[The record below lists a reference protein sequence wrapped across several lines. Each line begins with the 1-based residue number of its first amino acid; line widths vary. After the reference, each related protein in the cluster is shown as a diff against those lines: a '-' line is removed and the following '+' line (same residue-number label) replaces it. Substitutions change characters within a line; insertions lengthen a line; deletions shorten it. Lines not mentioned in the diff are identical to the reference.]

1 MATEIQYQSQ
11 LPQLLTQLLGS
22 KQTSSSTPGVT
33 APLEE
38 LFTSAMGASKAG
50 VPEMQQLIASIFQE
64 GATKVPELSH
74 AFANATGSRTT
85 GNASLAL
92 ALGDLNRQLSSQA
105 AQAVLTNQTNNR
117 QIAANAGSGIAQATR
132 GASTTQTNK
141 AGVNPLLLSLL
152 GTGVN
157 KLDKLGKLAWLKSGA
172 MAPVVD
178 GVAIPVGDITGSGM
192 DSFPEFSQPFPD
204 IGGAGD
210 FGSVGTD
217 VLAGA
222 ADSFGFGSDIGFDAA
237 IPDFDF
243 SFFDPGFGTGA
254 DFGSLDLGS
263 FLFADGGHVGSK
275 RVARRGA
282 GGGVLN
288 VDKNMSAMPP
298 QYKELLFS
306 LAGQHGFNPGEDM
319 SKIISM
325 FQQEAA
331 RAPTQGIAADMTQQQ
346 VLLQNLQNLIFNPG
360 AYNSSSI
367 FQGSAPRTVEQING
381 YADGG
386 SPMQRNRNYMGTPT
400 RVAPQI
406 RANNVMPMRPRPQPV
421 RQPGTNA
428 ADDANTGAGD
438 ATSVPSV
445 VGDPATNNAAALGF
459 AIAAMLGPVGIPGL
473 TSVANAATGGKS
485 LPSLAI
491 TNLLATLGLT
501 GADNTG
507 FVGEAQE
514 GGMSVPGA
522 PGSIGMSSVPGM
534 QSNVSNDG
542 LAGLGIGGQGT
553 AAGGGTGPGG
563 SGGSGSGVGADGS
576 ATSGVDGDSGVGSTG
591 AYRDGGKVKG
601 PGTGT
606 SDSIP
611 ARLSDGEYV
620 IPADVVRR
628 IGTDAL
634 DRLISGHMPAGIS
647 LAGEEDEDD

>member
-132 GASTTQTNK
+132 GANTTQTTK

-157 KLDKLGKLAWLKSGA
+157 KLDKLGKLDWLKSSP

-178 GVAIPVGDITGSGM
+178 GVAIPVGDITSSGM

-210 FGSVGTD
+210 FGSFGTD

-263 FLFADGGHVGSK
+263 FFADGGHVGS
-275 RVARRGA
+275 RR
-282 GGGVLN
+282 
-288 VDKNMSAMPP
+288 M
-298 QYKELLFS
+298 
-306 LAGQHGFNPGEDM
+306 
-319 SKIISM
+319 
-325 FQQEAA
+325 
-331 RAPTQGIAADMTQQQ
+331 R
-346 VLLQNLQNLIFNPG
+346 
-360 AYNSSSI
+360 
-367 FQGSAPRTVEQING
+367 PRG
-381 YADGG
+381 YADVG
-386 SPMQRNRNYMGTPT
+386 SVTSPTVSRNRVYVPAQTTKVPAVFASNSVSTPSSMASRT
-400 RVAPQI
+400 PVA
-406 RANNVMPMRPRPQPV
+406 
-421 RQPGTNA
+421 GTNSKSAGLAPISPEALAFFA
-428 ADDANTGAGD
+428 AQNPLAGD
-438 ATSVPSV
+438 FFSDSTGNYRGVYQGEEASPETGGTRYLTGVQRITGKV
-445 VGDPATNNAAALGF
+445 DPIFNTDGSFQAAVDGRERTGSNLFLKFLMSAAALASGNPALAF
-459 AIAAMLGPVGIPGL
+459 AQNLGGQAASSALSGEFGENVSSLGELGGTAL
-473 TSVANAATGGKS
+473 ADLQTQAATS
-485 LPSLAI
+485 ISS
-491 TNLLATLGLT
+491 
-501 GADNTG
+501 GADHG
-507 FVGEAQE
+507 
-514 GGMSVPGA
+514 PGA
-522 PGSIGMSSVPGM
+522 
-534 QSNVSNDG
+534 
-542 LAGLGIGGQGT
+542 
-553 AAGGGTGPGG
+553 
-563 SGGSGSGVGADGS
+563 
-576 ATSGVDGDSGVGSTG
+576 G

-647 LAGEEDEDD
+647 MAGEEDEDD

>member
-92 ALGDLNRQLSSQA
+92 ALSDLNRQLSSQA

-132 GASTTQTNK
+132 GANTTQTTK

-157 KLDKLGKLAWLKSGA
+157 KLDKLGKLDWLKSSP

-178 GVAIPVGDITGSGM
+178 GVAIPVGDITSSGM

-210 FGSVGTD
+210 FGSFGTD

-222 ADSFGFGSDIGFDAA
+222 ADSFDFSSDIGFDAA

-263 FLFADGGHVGSK
+263 FLFADGGRVGS
-275 RVARRGA
+275 RIMR
-282 GGGVLN
+282 
-288 VDKNMSAMPP
+288 
-298 QYKELLFS
+298 
-306 LAGQHGFNPGEDM
+306 
-319 SKIISM
+319 
-325 FQQEAA
+325 
-331 RAPTQGIAADMTQQQ
+331 
-346 VLLQNLQNLIFNPG
+346 
-360 AYNSSSI
+360 
-367 FQGSAPRTVEQING
+367 PRG

-386 SPMQRNRNYMGTPT
+386 SVTSPTVSRNRAYVP
-400 RVAPQI
+400 
-406 RANNVMPMRPRPQPV
+406 PQPAKIPAV
-421 RQPGTNA
+421 FASGPAQTPSSMASRTQVAGTNA
-428 ADDANTGAGD
+428 KSAGLAPISPEALAFFASQNPLAGD
-438 ATSVPSV
+438 FFSDSTGNYRGVYQGEEASPESGGPRSLTGVRRLTGKV
-445 VGDPATNNAAALGF
+445 DPVFNLDGSFQAAFDGRERAGGNMFLKFLLSAAAIASGNPALAFAQNVGGQAASSALSGEFGGDVSSLGELGGT
-459 AIAAMLGPVGIPGL
+459 AISDLQAQSAAAISSGANPG
-473 TSVANAATGGKS
+473 
-485 LPSLAI
+485 
-491 TNLLATLGLT
+491 
-501 GADNTG
+501 
-507 FVGEAQE
+507 
-514 GGMSVPGA
+514 PGA
-522 PGSIGMSSVPGM
+522 
-534 QSNVSNDG
+534 
-542 LAGLGIGGQGT
+542 
-553 AAGGGTGPGG
+553 
-563 SGGSGSGVGADGS
+563 
-576 ATSGVDGDSGVGSTG
+576 G

>member
-22 KQTSSSTPGVT
+22 KETSSSTPGVT

-105 AQAVLTNQTNNR
+105 AQAVLTNQINNR
-117 QIAANAGSGIAQATR
+117 QIAANAGAGIAQATR
-132 GASTTQTNK
+132 GASTTKTTK

-157 KLDKLGKLAWLKSGA
+157 KLDKLGKLDWLKSST

-210 FGSVGTD
+210 FGSFGTD

-263 FLFADGGHVGSK
+263 FFADGGHVGS
-275 RVARRGA
+275 RMMR
-282 GGGVLN
+282 
-288 VDKNMSAMPP
+288 
-298 QYKELLFS
+298 
-306 LAGQHGFNPGEDM
+306 
-319 SKIISM
+319 
-325 FQQEAA
+325 
-331 RAPTQGIAADMTQQQ
+331 
-346 VLLQNLQNLIFNPG
+346 
-360 AYNSSSI
+360 
-367 FQGSAPRTVEQING
+367 PRG

-386 SPMQRNRNYMGTPT
+386 SVISPTVSRNRAYVPQTARRAPAITASTIAPT
-400 RVAPQI
+400 RRI
-406 RANNVMPMRPRPQPV
+406 PMRQ
-421 RQPGTNA
+421 QSTNA
-428 ADDANTGAGD
+428 ADDANSSSGA
-438 ATSVPSV
+438 ATSVPGV
-445 VGDPATNNAAALGF
+445 VGTVAQNEAAVLG
-459 AIAAMLGPVGIPGL
+459 MLSAV
-473 TSVANAATGGKS
+473 
-485 LPSLAI
+485 
-491 TNLLATLGLT
+491 LGLT
-501 GADNTG
+501 GIPGISTVSNAVTGGRSMSPMAQMMQALMSAVNGPADN
-507 FVGEAQE
+507 
-514 GGMSVPGA
+514 
-522 PGSIGMSSVPGM
+522 SSVSPDSVASATGI
-534 QSNVSNDG
+534 SGVNSGG
-542 LAGLGIGGQGT
+542 LAGLGISLGLDASLDGT
-553 AAGGGTGPGG
+553 AATGDAGSGVGTGPGG
-563 SGGSGSGVGADGS
+563 AGGSGSGVGAGGS
-576 ATSGVDGDSGVGSTG
+576 SASGADGDSGVGSTG
-591 AYRDGGKVKG
+591 AYANGGKVRG

-628 IGTDAL
+628 IGTDTL

-647 LAGEEDEDD
+647 MAGEEDEDD

>member
-157 KLDKLGKLAWLKSGA
+157 KLDKLGKLDWLKSST

-222 ADSFGFGSDIGFDAA
+222 ADSLGFGSDIGFDAA

-243 SFFDPGFGTGA
+243 SFFDPDFGTGA

-263 FLFADGGHVGSK
+263 FLFADGGHVGS
-275 RVARRGA
+275 RMMR
-282 GGGVLN
+282 
-288 VDKNMSAMPP
+288 
-298 QYKELLFS
+298 
-306 LAGQHGFNPGEDM
+306 
-319 SKIISM
+319 
-325 FQQEAA
+325 
-331 RAPTQGIAADMTQQQ
+331 
-346 VLLQNLQNLIFNPG
+346 
-360 AYNSSSI
+360 
-367 FQGSAPRTVEQING
+367 PRG

-386 SPMQRNRNYMGTPT
+386 SVTSPTVSRNRAYVPQTARRAPAVTASTIAPT
-400 RVAPQI
+400 RRI
-406 RANNVMPMRPRPQPV
+406 PMRQ
-421 RQPGTNA
+421 QGTNA
-428 ADDANTGAGD
+428 ADYAADDATTGQGD
-438 ATSVPSV
+438 ATSVVASPPGV
-445 VGDPATNNAAALGF
+445 VGTVSENNAAALGF
-459 AIAAMLGPVGIPGL
+459 VAAMMAAAIGVPGL
-473 TSVANAATGGKS
+473 ATVANAVTGGKS
-485 LPSLAI
+485 LPAMALS
-491 TNLLATLGLT
+491 NLLATLGLT
-501 GADNTG
+501 NNSAGD
-507 FVGEAQE
+507 
-514 GGMSVPGA
+514 GGMSNNAAPTTATVSVGEGFADDADDADVDAPSA
-522 PGSIGMSSVPGM
+522 PGTVGSVSESIGSS
-534 QSNVSNDG
+534 DG
-542 LAGLGIGGQGT
+542 S
-553 AAGGGTGPGG
+553 GTGVGT
-563 SGGSGSGVGADGS
+563 SSGSGVSADGS
-576 ATSGVDGDSGVGSTG
+576 ASSGADGDSGVGSTG
-591 AYRDGGKVKG
+591 AYANGGKVKG

-606 SDSIP
+606 SDSIA

>member
-157 KLDKLGKLAWLKSGA
+157 KLDKLGKLDWLKSSA

-222 ADSFGFGSDIGFDAA
+222 ADSLGFGSDIGFDAA

-263 FLFADGGHVGSK
+263 FFADGGHVGS
-275 RVARRGA
+275 RMMR
-282 GGGVLN
+282 
-288 VDKNMSAMPP
+288 
-298 QYKELLFS
+298 
-306 LAGQHGFNPGEDM
+306 
-319 SKIISM
+319 
-325 FQQEAA
+325 
-331 RAPTQGIAADMTQQQ
+331 
-346 VLLQNLQNLIFNPG
+346 
-360 AYNSSSI
+360 
-367 FQGSAPRTVEQING
+367 PRG

-386 SPMQRNRNYMGTPT
+386 SITSPTVSRNRAYVPQTARRAPAITASTIAPT
-400 RVAPQI
+400 RRIPT
-406 RANNVMPMRPRPQPV
+406 
-421 RQPGTNA
+421 RQQGTNA
-428 ADDANTGAGD
+428 ADDAATGQGD
-438 ATSVPSV
+438 ATSVPGV
-445 VGDPATNNAAALGF
+445 VGTVSENNAAALGF